1 MRSQRAIANEG
12 DDMTIRTKLIGTI
25 VVGAALL
32 VPVAQARPDDEAG
45 PRGPGAIAAEKTFV
59 QGVTDFPS
67 SAGVDI
73 RQITGAPT
81 SADGKVGL
89 LPSTNVRLVRH
100 PDNRAD
106 RSGPGYDATVGD
118 VTAVGHPDNR
128 AERYGPGF
136 EGSEYAYRGMLPS
149 DYGQPNAIV
158 AVERPGAGFDWG
170 DGLIGGLGGAGL
182 ALLLTGSAFL
192 ILNQRNKVRTV

>member
-1 MRSQRAIANEG
+1 MR
-12 DDMTIRTKLIGTI
+12 IRTKLIGTI

-32 VPVAQARPDDEAG
+32 APVAQAQRPDDQAG
-45 PRGPGAIAAEKTFV
+45 PRGPGAVAAEETFL

-67 SAGVDI
+67 SAGIDI

-89 LPSTNVRLVRH
+89 LPSTNVRLVTH

-118 VTAVGHPDNR
+118 VTTVGHPDNR
-128 AERYGPGF
+128 AERHGPGF

-158 AVERPGAGFDWG
+158 AVERPGDGFDLG
-170 DGLIGGLGGAGL
+170 DALIGGLGGAGM
-182 ALLLTGSAFL
+182 ALLLTGAAFL
-192 ILNQRNKVRTV
+192 LLSQRNRVRTA